1 MLKNFD
7 FREPLQELRHLL
19 AQDLAYTG
27 GAEFLFF
34 PSAPAHTPSHEH
46 AQSHTCTQMLQSG
59 VLLTGSRSIMAI
71 TLRTCYIQ
79 TGLGGLMTQEFEVWY
94 AIKGHPCNAAM
105 GVCVCVSARV
115 YVCML
120 CHAHT
125 HTCMHQSTKWAN
137 HPATDLLLPLCL
149 LLRVRRCE
157 RHRLDGVHFQRTL
170 IHVSS
175 VGLQLRIATL
185 LKGLRVF
192 LRAMNTSSFNILSTT
207 VLFFPYFF
215 SNTNTPNTDQEAPLV
230 VHHGL
235 ERAHIRGAG
244 VGGKLGLNDGKDAGC
259 GGSSPTVTA
268 RSRIP
273 QVCVRGVALC
283 VANGRAGEGDSDR
296 LVLDSSGTQ
305 RQRIRSKAPRGGP
318 AWELQCQLN
327 PLPECDGANQV

>member
-1 MLKNFD
+1 MLHTNRAWGSD
-7 FREPLQELRHLL
+7 DAGVRGLVRH
-19 AQDLAYTG
+19 QR
-27 GAEFLFF
+27 
-34 PSAPAHTPSHEH
+34 PSV
-46 AQSHTCTQMLQSG
+46 QRRYGC
-59 VLLTGSRSIMAI
+59 V
-71 TLRTCYIQ
+71 C
-79 TGLGGLMTQEFEVWY
+79 
-94 AIKGHPCNAAM
+94 
-105 GVCVCVSARV
+105 VCVCVSARV

-235 ERAHIRGAG
+235 ERAHIIALPQSHRWCPALSLCPPFLLPTHPMSGPHTMLELSTPLAF
-244 VGGKLGLNDGKDAGC
+244 GGCTFLPFSLG
-259 GGSSPTVTA
+259 PT
-268 RSRIP
+268 
-273 QVCVRGVALC
+273 
-283 VANGRAGEGDSDR
+283 GDCSCR
-296 LVLDSSGTQ
+296 H
-305 RQRIRSKAPRGGP
+305 
-318 AWELQCQLN
+318 
-327 PLPECDGANQV
+327 